1 MFIPRRSKQMCCTCV
16 CAGNRRIGPVR
27 AEMLPPPVNNTGR
40 MNCGVSGFE
49 SSGRECDLT
58 PQPCYYVVTVGTV
71 FKGNYTVS

>member
-1 MFIPRRSKQMCCTCV
+1 M
-16 CAGNRRIGPVR
+16 R